1 MPVRWSALKVKE
13 ATDKV
18 EEIVNPILEP
28 LEEAKKVVT
37 EAQKIP
43 NLPEYM
49 KQRLTRLESE
59 LERVTGYMGQDW
71 VNGKEIQKRYD
82 GYIHRAIEAIRDN
95 LPKEDLAK
103 EQKRFDQWLN
113 LFGDEEKAKE
123 AMATFK

>member
-1 MPVRWSALKVKE
+1 MPVRWSALKVKQ

-28 LEEAKKVVT
+28 LEEAKKVVA
-37 EAQKIP
+37 EARKIP

-49 KQRLTRLESE
+49 KQRLARLEGE
-59 LERVTGYMGQDW
+59 IERVAGYMGRDW
-71 VNGKEIQKRYD
+71 VNGKEIQKLYK
-82 GYIHRAIEAIRDN
+82 GYIHRAIDSIRDN

-103 EQKRFDQWLN
+103 EQRRFDQWLE
-113 LFGDEEKAKE
+113 LFGDDEKARE